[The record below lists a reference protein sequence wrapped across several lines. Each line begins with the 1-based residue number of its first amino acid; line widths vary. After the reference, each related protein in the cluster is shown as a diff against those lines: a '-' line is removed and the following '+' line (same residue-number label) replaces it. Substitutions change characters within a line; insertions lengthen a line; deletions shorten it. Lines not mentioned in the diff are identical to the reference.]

1 MVYTLFTQM
10 PGTVLSNI
18 SCDFHHF
25 FYGGY
30 CVSKQ
35 RIGLGSDP

>member
-18 SCDFHHF
+18 SYDFHL
-25 FYGGY
+25 
-30 CVSKQ
+30 CAMSK
-35 RIGLGSDP
+35 IGLGSDP